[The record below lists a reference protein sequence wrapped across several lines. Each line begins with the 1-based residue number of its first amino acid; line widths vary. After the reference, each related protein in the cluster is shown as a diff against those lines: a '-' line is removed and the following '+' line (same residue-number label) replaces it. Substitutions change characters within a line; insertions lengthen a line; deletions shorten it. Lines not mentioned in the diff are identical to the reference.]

1 MKNIYIIDSIHELKF
16 IKKYQKKIKIISYE
30 NLYLDDIELL
40 KEMSVINISI
50 QKKIENFSDLF
61 LEEYLSL
68 INKMHH
74 FI

>member
-40 KEMSVINISI
+40 KEMDINY
-50 QKKIENFSDLF
+50 KLHTHEF
-61 LEEYLSL
+61 
-68 INKMHH
+68 
-74 FI
+74 